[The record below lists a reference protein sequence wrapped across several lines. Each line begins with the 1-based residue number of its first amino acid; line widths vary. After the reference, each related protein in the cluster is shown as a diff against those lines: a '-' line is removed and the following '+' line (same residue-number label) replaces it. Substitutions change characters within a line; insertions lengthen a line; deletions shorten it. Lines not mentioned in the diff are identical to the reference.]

1 MAFTDERLTEICQ
14 RYQILDKTV
23 NEDGEVTVHNG
34 LDKTKMKVYHA
45 NMSDIADGDL
55 LKSKLTDNDE
65 IGYWGTV
72 IDGKHEIVFDDD
84 PALKDSNNKFL
95 EITE

>member
-1 MAFTDERLTEICQ
+1 MAFTDERLTEICR
-14 RYQILDKTV
+14 RYQIIDKTV
-23 NEDGEVTVHNG
+23 TDDGEVTIVNG

-55 LKSKLTDNDE
+55 LKTKLTDNVG

-84 PALKDSNNKFL
+84 PTLKDPDNKFL